1 MEAKIS
7 AILERLAVSGLQ
19 KCCAKISRIS
29 AGAWEI
35 SGASVSVGTIEDAL
49 ARHDFTHP
57 AVAVYFNVKGEFP
70 FTSLMIVDLNDTGH
84 ILEAYLG
91 STFPHAG
98 ELTHPAEVMLTE
110 IGNIILNSL
119 MNSVLNAMKRSAMPP
134 VPGCAHGD
142 AGRLL
147 AALGGGAAPGQD
159 YRTVTASLCIRY
171 GERVSRG
178 EVIGL
183 IPGELE
189 HELER
194 LCKEQ

>member
-1 MEAKIS
+1 MEAKVS
-7 AILERLAVSGLQ
+7 AMLERLAVSGLE
-19 KCCAKISRIS
+19 KCCARISRVS

-35 SGASVSVGTIEDAL
+35 SGVRVSRGTVEDAL

-70 FTSLMIVDLNDTGH
+70 FTALLLVDLDDTGH
-84 ILEAYLG
+84 ILQSYLG
-91 STFPHAG
+91 STFPHSG
-98 ELTHPAEVMLTE
+98 EFTHPAEVMLTE
-110 IGNIILNSL
+110 IGNIVVNSL
-119 MNSVLNAMKRSAMPP
+119 TNSVMNAIKRSAMPP

-142 AGRLL
+142 AGQLR
-147 AALGGGAAPGQD
+147 AALGGGDGH
-159 YRTVTASLCIRY
+159 YCTVTVSLAVRY
-171 GERVSRG
+171 GDRVSRG

-194 LCKEQ
+194 LCKE